1 MTELQTLDPGLYELL
16 VTAGLNT
23 LLHDTEMSGLTPLTT
38 EIDGADV
45 AHVLTQHI
53 ASAVSKALQNAP
65 QEHQI
70 QLANDILSQ
79 LPRTERDTSVDAGP
93 RLLTSVT
100 DSHAEAIV
108 RPSTPLSD
116 VALFTNSR
124 MDPQLGSELRLEMAS
139 ADQID
144 LLCAFVQ
151 WSGIRV
157 LEEALR
163 AAADRGVRIRVLTTT
178 YIGATDRKALDHFVR
193 ALNAEVRVNYD
204 AQSTHLH
211 AKAWMFHRK
220 SGFTTAYVGS
230 SNMSR
235 AALVD
240 GLEWN
245 VRLSRNATPSLL
257 DKFES
262 TFETYWDDAAF
273 APYDP
278 DVDADRL
285 DALLAKNGG
294 RTVAGTF
301 DVSQLDVRPYPHQ
314 SEMLDDLEAERGIHD
329 RHKNLLVAAT
339 GTGKTVIAALDYK
352 RLRSSPADQPSLL
365 FIAHRKEI
373 LEQALRTYRDVLKD
387 GSFGELLVGGLKP
400 TRGRHVF
407 ASIQS
412 IARADELS
420 RWSTDHFDVVV
431 IDEFHHAEA
440 ATYRRVLD
448 HFTPRELLGLTA
460 TPERADGVDVS
471 AAFFNGRIASELR
484 LWDAL
489 GADLLVP
496 FHYFGIA
503 DGVDLRGIRFSRGR
517 YDLGQLDKVY
527 TGNDARASKVLASV
541 HDKVTDPMQMRA
553 LGFCVSVDHA
563 HYMAQVFNAA
573 GLPAIALSGE
583 SHSEERRE
591 GLEKLRRGELT
602 CVFAVDLFNEGLDI
616 PMVDTVLML
625 RPTQSAT
632 IFLQQLG
639 RGLRRADDKAVLTVL
654 DFVGLQNEQFR
665 FDLKYRAL
673 TGLSRNKLERNVKS
687 GFPFLP
693 PGSQIVFDRVA
704 QDIVLTNIRKQLKLS
719 TKDLIVDIRQ
729 HKAPDVAAR
738 DYSLGSY
745 LQEAE
750 RSLADI
756 YASPAR
762 IFQGEKRSAS
772 WTSLVDWAFPAE
784 RTSASSEEDDAL
796 LRRVS
801 ALTHVDDPDRLHAYR
816 ELLTA
821 PSLPIGVETDL
832 YAAMLFFSFWPSGAQ
847 GIRAGLEDLR
857 SRPRVVSEVVDLLAY
872 RAQVTRSLPRAL
884 EGRLSPTP
892 LRSHAQFSREEL
904 LAGLGLGTL
913 DTGTPGSIREGVKWL
928 PSLQTDALLV
938 TLKKSEAD
946 YSPTT
951 MYRDYAINQDFFHW
965 ESQSTTSSE
974 SATGCRYVS
983 HVENGSNVVL
993 FVRRA
998 KIGDLG
1004 TEPYTCLG
1012 TAQFEGATG
1021 SRPMQIVWKLDRS
1034 MPIDLF
1040 LEAKA
1045 AA

>member
-1 MTELQTLDPGLYELL
+1 MTAPDHLDPGLYELL
-16 VTAGLNT
+16 VT
-23 LLHDTEMSGLTPLTT
+23 SGLTSSLSNAHAQGLTAVT
-38 EIDGADV
+38 SDVDSEDV

-53 ASAVSKALQNAP
+53 SSAVNKALQGTAH
-65 QEHQI
+65 EEQI
-70 QLANDILSQ
+70 GLANRILQS
-79 LPRTERDTSVDAGP
+79 LPHAVDDPSVGPGP

-100 DSHAEAIV
+100 EAHAEPV
-108 RPSTPLSD
+108 PRPSTPLSD

-139 ADQID
+139 ADRID

-157 LEEALR
+157 LEDALR
-163 AAADRGVRIRVLTTT
+163 AAADRGVQIRVLTTT

-204 AQSTHLH
+204 AKSTHLH
-211 AKAWMFHRK
+211 AKAWMFHRN
-220 SGFTTAYVGS
+220 SGYSTAYVGS

-245 VRLSRNATPSLL
+245 VRLSGTITPTLL

-262 TFETYWDDAAF
+262 TFDTYWDGAAF

-278 DVDADRL
+278 DKDAEYL

-294 RTVAGTF
+294 RAGTGSF
-301 DVSQLDVRPYPHQ
+301 NVSLLDVRPYPHQ
-314 SEMLDDLEAERGIHD
+314 REMLDDLEAEREIHD
-329 RHKNLLVAAT
+329 RHRNLIVAAT

-352 RLRSSPADQPSLL
+352 RMQTTPANQPSLL

-373 LEQALRTYRDVLKD
+373 LEQALDTYQKVLKD

-400 TRGRHVF
+400 TRRKHVF

-412 IARADELS
+412 IARADELP
-420 RWSTDHFDVVV
+420 RWAKEHFDIVV

-448 HFTPRELLGLTA
+448 HFAPRELLGLTA
-460 TPERADGVDVS
+460 TPERADGVDV
-471 AAFFNGRIASELR
+471 AASFFEGRIASELR

-517 YDLGQLDKVY
+517 YDLGELDRVY
-527 TGNDARASKVLASV
+527 TGNDARAAKVLAAV
-541 HDKVTDPMQMRA
+541 QDKVTDPTRMRA

-563 HYMAQVFNAA
+563 HYMARVFNAA
-573 GLPAIALSGE
+573 GLPALALSGE
-583 SHSEERRE
+583 SQPEERRE

-602 CVFAVDLFNEGLDI
+602 CLFAVDLFNEGLDI

-639 RGLRRADDKAVLTVL
+639 RGLRRSDDKAVLTVL
-654 DFVGLQNEQFR
+654 DFVGLQNTQFR

-673 TGLSRNKLERNVKS
+673 TGLSRNKLERSIQS

-693 PGSQIVFDRVA
+693 PGSQIVFDEVA
-704 QDIVLTNIRKQLKLS
+704 QDIVLKNVRSQLKLS
-719 TKDLIVDIRQ
+719 TKDLIVDVRQ
-729 HKAPDVAAR
+729 HKAPDVEP
-738 DYSLGSY
+738 DEYSLGSY
-745 LQEAE
+745 LHDAE

-756 YASPAR
+756 YASPSR
-762 IFQGEKRSAS
+762 TFHGEKRAAS
-772 WTSLVDWAFPAE
+772 WTALVDWAFPAE
-784 RTSASSEEDDAL
+784 RTRASTEDDEAL
-796 LRRVS
+796 LRRLT
-801 ALTHVDDPDRLHAYR
+801 ALTHVDDPDRIRAYR
-816 ELLTA
+816 ELLTSPA
-821 PSLPIGVETDL
+821 LPPDVDSDL
-832 YAAMLFFSFWPSGAQ
+832 FAAMLFFSFWPSGTQ
-847 GIRAGLEDLR
+847 GIRRGLEDLR
-857 SRPRVVSEVVDLLAY
+857 SRPQLVAEVLDLLEY
-872 RAQVTRSLPRAL
+872 RERVSRSLPQP
-884 EGRLSPTP
+884 LSGLAQSP
-892 LRSHAQFSREEL
+892 LRSHAQYSREEL
-904 LAGLGLGTL
+904 LAALGMGTL
-913 DTGTPGSIREGVKWL
+913 DPGTPGSIREGVKWMPTL
-928 PSLQTDALLV
+928 RTDALLV

-951 MYRDYAINQDFFHW
+951 MYRDYAINQDYFHW
-965 ESQSTTSSE
+965 ESQSTTSSA
-974 SATGCRYVS
+974 SATGRRYAA
-983 HVENGSNVVL
+983 HVQAGSNVVL

-998 KIGDLG
+998 KTGDIG

-1012 TAQFEGATG
+1012 TAFFDHATG
-1021 SRPMQIVWKLDRS
+1021 SRPIQVTWKLNRA
-1034 MPIDLF
+1034 MPTNLF

-1045 AA
+1045 VA